1 MDCRKSCGKVGIQ
14 PATRPAASSA
24 RLEERILISVGTNR
38 MGPGTK
44 DRICG
49 GGAIRPFADYSSVV
63 REIRVAGV
71 LNGFDEPDYTRDGCA
86 VRGQFFGY
94 FSSVPSTGALCM
106 KCLGC
111 RA

>member
-1 MDCRKSCGKVGIQ
+1 MDCRNSCGKVGIQ

-24 RLEERILISVGTNR
+24 RLEERILISVGTKR

-44 DRICG
+44 DRIWG
-49 GGAIRPFADYSSVV
+49 GIRPFADYGSVV
-63 REIRVAGV
+63 REIGVAGV
-71 LNGFDEPDYTRDGCA
+71 LNGFDEPDYTRNGCA
-86 VRGQFFGY
+86 VRGQFLGC
-94 FSSVPSTGALCM
+94 FSSVPSTGALRM